1 MARSLQPSLAMMR
14 TSPAG
19 VIMSLAVEQH
29 IREKDDVWVKDWKY
43 DPASKT
49 FIYSSRRYVN
59 VLLCKAVDGLFM
71 VELHSKTTEEKYY
84 RNLPR
89 FFLHRWPNS
98 WSKSKQSFSLAD
110 PELVSKVVQFLN
122 EACVL

>member
-1 MARSLQPSLAMMR
+1 MARSLQPSLVMMR

-29 IREKDDVWVKDWKY
+29 IKEKDDVWVKDWEY

-49 FIYSSRRYVN
+49 FRYSSRRYVN

-71 VELHSKTTEEKYY
+71 VDLHSTTTDRDKYY
-84 RNLPR
+84 
-89 FFLHRWPNS
+89 NS

-122 EACVL
+122 ESCVL